1 MDWLHDCKLEFNSCQ
16 NCTTIYHGEC
26 DMDSCQR
33 EGRRRGGNCGNV
45 AGNNGPSMAF
55 LSMLIE
61 RSNSIQS
68 TNPSLT
74 SDLTSVK
81 DGSGIK
87 VPWLIAAWCTMFH
100 VPPIVASSRLIRTPI
115 RSQYWIPIIFQNK
128 VLIRWDNVLPLLMN
142 AFPSRVTKL
151 VGSSWR

>member
-1 MDWLHDCKLEFNSCQ
+1 M
-16 NCTTIYHGEC
+16 
-26 DMDSCQR
+26 
-33 EGRRRGGNCGNV
+33 

-81 DGSGIK
+81 DGSGGIK
-87 VPWLIAAWCTMFH
+87 VP
-100 VPPIVASSRLIRTPI
+100 
-115 RSQYWIPIIFQNK
+115 
-128 VLIRWDNVLPLLMN
+128 
-142 AFPSRVTKL
+142 
-151 VGSSWR
+151 